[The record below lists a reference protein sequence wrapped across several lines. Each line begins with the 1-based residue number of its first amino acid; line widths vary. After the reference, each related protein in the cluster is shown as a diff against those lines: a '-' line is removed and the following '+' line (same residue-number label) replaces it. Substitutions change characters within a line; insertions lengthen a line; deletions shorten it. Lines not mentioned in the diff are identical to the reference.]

1 MLEWADGDGDEGDV
15 DRCNEWDDLDAE
27 RVRWGA
33 AVAAGLRR
41 ALLPARSEQPGDSNG
56 GDLVCGFLPRPQD
69 APGVVTAMTFSFCVW
84 GGLKAFGSPILLLP
98 PDLHAC
104 PLGRSR

>member
-15 DRCNEWDDLDAE
+15 GRCNEWDDLDAE

-56 GDLVCGFLPRPQD
+56 DDLVCRFLPRPRD
-69 APGVVTAMTFSFCVW
+69 APGVVTAMTVP
-84 GGLKAFGSPILLLP
+84 GL
-98 PDLHAC
+98 
-104 PLGRSR
+104 

>member
-56 GDLVCGFLPRPQD
+56 DDLVCRFLPRPRD
-69 APGVVTAMTFSFCVW
+69 APGVVTAMKC
-84 GGLKAFGSPILLLP
+84 ILLHIIIQIH
-98 PDLHAC
+98 LHIRQYIRQY
-104 PLGRSR
+104 PSLQDEVL

>member
-56 GDLVCGFLPRPQD
+56 DDLVCRFLPRPRD
-69 APGVVTAMTFSFCVW
+69 APGVVTAMTISCLDYTPSRVSK
-84 GGLKAFGSPILLLP
+84 GGLINAKRPKGGDPKR
-98 PDLHAC
+98 C
-104 PLGRSR
+104 ET

>member
-56 GDLVCGFLPRPQD
+56 DDLVCRFLPRPRD
-69 APGVVTAMTFSFCVW
+69 APGVVTAMTSSNRFS
-84 GGLKAFGSPILLLP
+84 KGSTKEQKKNLQ
-98 PDLHAC
+98 
-104 PLGRSR
+104 